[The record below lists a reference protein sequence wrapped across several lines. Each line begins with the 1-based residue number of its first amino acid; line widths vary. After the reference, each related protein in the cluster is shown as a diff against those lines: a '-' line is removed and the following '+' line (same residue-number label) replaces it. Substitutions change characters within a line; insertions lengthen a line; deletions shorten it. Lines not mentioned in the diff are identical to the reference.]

1 MILTVG
7 TEFCNKNRL
16 IKLLVFISWSLQD
29 RVNNES
35 RYGRN
40 SVLSRMEVVLSRSG
54 IKWLDFVLS
63 APRKLNPGVDALWEM
78 ISSIGCA
85 KILFLFGSFL

>member
-1 MILTVG
+1 
-7 TEFCNKNRL
+7 
-16 IKLLVFISWSLQD
+16 
-29 RVNNES
+29 
-35 RYGRN
+35 
-40 SVLSRMEVVLSRSG
+40 MEVVLSRSG

-85 KILFLFGSFL
+85 KILLLFGPFL